1 MQDFYSRILE
11 ELIIQGVNL
20 TIIETRGLTKYYGK
34 TRGIEDLN
42 MEVESG
48 EIFGYLGPNGA
59 GKTTTIRTLL
69 GFLNPTGGEAHILGM
84 DIQEDI
90 VNIKKEV
97 GYVPGD
103 LSLYGG
109 LTGQEFLDFFSSLK
123 GSRDDL
129 LEVLLE
135 RFQVPLDRAIQGYS
149 RGMKQKVAI
158 IQAFMNDPKLVVMD
172 EPTAGLDP
180 LMQETVYEF
189 LREQKERGRT
199 VFFSSH
205 ILSEVDKICD
215 RVGIIREGKLVALED
230 IQSLKDKRGKRVRV
244 KIEGDPKRFNGPKD
258 TKIED
263 GWIEFVVEDDI
274 NPWIRELARFKVM
287 DLEVENFSLEDIF
300 MHYYEEEG

>member
-1 MQDFYSRILE
+1 MA
-11 ELIIQGVNL
+11 
-20 TIIETRGLTKYYGK
+20 IIETRGLTKYYGE
-34 TRGIEDLN
+34 TRGIEELT

-69 GFLNPTGGEAHILGM
+69 GFLKPTGGEARVLGM

-90 VNIKKEV
+90 VEIKKKV

-109 LTGQEFLDFFSSLK
+109 LTGQEFLDYFSSLK
-123 GSRDDL
+123 GSEEEL
-129 LEVLLE
+129 LDVLLE
-135 RFQVPLDRAIQGYS
+135 RFQVPLDREIQGYS

-158 IQAFMNDPKLVVMD
+158 IQAFMNDPELVIMD

-189 LREQKERGRT
+189 LREQRERGRT

-215 RVGIIREGKLVALED
+215 RVGIVREGKLVALED

-244 KIEGDPKRFNGPKD
+244 KIEGDPERFEGPKD
-258 TKIED
+258 TRIED

-274 NPWIRELARFKVM
+274 NPWIRELAKFNLL

-300 MHYYEEEG
+300 MRYYEEGG

>member
-1 MQDFYSRILE
+1 LA
-11 ELIIQGVNL
+11 
-20 TIIETRGLTKYYGK
+20 IIETRGLTKYYGK
-34 TRGIEDLN
+34 TRGIENLT

-69 GFLNPTGGEAHILGM
+69 GFLKPTGGEARVLGT
-84 DIQEDI
+84 DIEEDI
-90 VNIKKEV
+90 VEIKRQV

-109 LTGQEFLDFFSSLK
+109 LTGREFLDFFSSLK
-123 GSRDDL
+123 GSDEDL
-129 LEVLLE
+129 LDVLLE
-135 RFQVPLDRAIQGYS
+135 RFQVPLDREIQGYS

-158 IQAFMNDPKLVVMD
+158 IQAFMNDPELVIMD

-215 RVGIIREGKLVALED
+215 RVGIVREGKLVALED

-244 KIEGDPKRFNGPKD
+244 KIEGDPRSFEGPKD
-258 TKIED
+258 TSTED
-263 GWIEFVVEDDI
+263 EWIEFVVEDDI
-274 NPWIRELARFKVM
+274 NPWIRELAKFNVL

-300 MHYYEEEG
+300 MRYYEEGG